1 MAGVSRPS
9 APEIKREPKRHVK
22 REVKREHQ
30 DRSAGAGSSS
40 SSSSASASRS
50 DAKMPATPE
59 LNRMGYRRIGDGMAM
74 VDVDGEK
81 QPMRTCL
88 RRHPPIAR
96 SERIVSLHVAGP
108 WSDSRPRCHARLD
121 AAGGRGG
128 PKAGAVRAS
137 ARRADVHVRCHGPGP
152 RRAPRKHVLD
162 EPHPGKRTV
171 PCGTVGVR
179 V

>member
-1 MAGVSRPS
+1 MILAGVSRPS

-30 DRSAGAGSSS
+30 DRSAGAVSSS

-88 RRHPPIAR
+88 RRRPPSPDPCALHLYT
-96 SERIVSLHVAGP
+96 SLGLGRILDLAATLDSTLLVAEEGQKLV
-108 WSDSRPRCHARLD
+108 RYAHLLD
-121 AAGGRGG
+121 APMYTCGVMVLGHGGHRGNTSSMSHTLVS
-128 PKAGAVRAS
+128 VR
-137 ARRADVHVRCHGPGP
+137 
-152 RRAPRKHVLD
+152 
-162 EPHPGKRTV
+162 
-171 PCGTVGVR
+171 
-179 V
+179 